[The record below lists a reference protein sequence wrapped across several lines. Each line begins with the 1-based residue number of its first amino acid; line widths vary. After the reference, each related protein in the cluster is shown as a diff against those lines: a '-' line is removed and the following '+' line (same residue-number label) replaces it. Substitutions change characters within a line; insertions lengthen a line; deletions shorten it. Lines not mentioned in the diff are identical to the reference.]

1 MSARLKDKY
10 VNLKCF
16 AITAALVKNFLKYD
30 KTDIS
35 LDFNDES
42 YAFCNILSE
51 TFPSLQ

>member
-16 AITAALVKNFLKYD
+16 EIVAALVENVLKYD

-35 LDFNDES
+35 LDFND
-42 YAFCNILSE
+42 
-51 TFPSLQ
+51 